1 MPTTTFYLEI
11 IAVQDP
17 FSIGVDGNNR
27 AMYSCNYV
35 SCARSPA
42 DRFTDDL
49 ISVLT
54 GAGIASAGVDTFT
67 GSVSVIPPQGV
78 GPFTLIL
85 KSSGYGPDQAHDNAT
100 YTRPAA
106 QIIVFAA
113 SDTVAESHAYA
124 IFHALHGIRNT
135 SVTSP

>member
-17 FSIGVDGNNR
+17 FSIGVDANNR
-27 AMYSCNYV
+27 AMYSCNYT

-54 GAGIASAGVDTFT
+54 AAGLATAGTDTFT
-67 GSVSVIPPQGV
+67 GAISAIPSQGA

-85 KSSGYGPDQAHDNAT
+85 RTAGYGPDQTHNNDT

-106 QIIVFAA
+106 QIITFAA
-113 SDTVAESHAYA
+113 DDTVSQSHAYA

>member
-1 MPTTTFYLEI
+1 MPTTTFYLYIE
-11 IAVQDP
+11 AVQDP
-17 FSIGVDGNNR
+17 FSIGVDSSNR

-54 GAGIASAGVDTFT
+54 NLGLATAGTDTFS
-67 GSVSVIPPQGV
+67 GSIATIPPQGA

-85 KSSGYGPDQAHDNAT
+85 KSSGFGPDQTHANDT

-113 SDTVAESHAYA
+113 DDTVAQSHAYA
-124 IFHALHGIRNT
+124 IFHALHGIRNS
-135 SVTSP
+135 SVTS